1 MDAPATRPGA
11 GPSARS
17 RNHRQEVVAPMPT
30 ADSSASAAP
39 GATTASDESDD
50 TLDLDL
56 SPDVLELFTDVDLTA
71 ERAQRPA
78 PVDDLLDGVA
88 DWGPTDTPVGTFHL
102 VPVRPERDL
111 AAVSRWMNDPA
122 VAEFWQLDGPPEVTE
137 RHLLAQLNGDGRSLP
152 CIGVLDGVP
161 MSYWEI
167 YRADLH
173 PVARYYPA
181 RPHDTG
187 LHLVIGS
194 VADRARGLGTALLRA
209 AAGLVL
215 EHRPHCGRVIADPE
229 LRNTPSVAAFL
240 GAGFRFSAEV
250 DLPGKRAAFMVHDRA
265 LRRVLR

>member
-1 MDAPATRPGA
+1 M
-11 GPSARS
+11 
-17 RNHRQEVVAPMPT
+17 VAMPT
-30 ADSSASAAP
+30 AGSSGSPVP
-39 GATTASDESDD
+39 GATTPSDESDD

-56 SPDVLELFTDVDLTA
+56 PPDVIELFTDADLTA
-71 ERAQRPA
+71 DRTPRPV
-78 PVDDLLDGVA
+78 PVGDLLDGVA
-88 DWGPTDTPVGTFHL
+88 DWGAADTPVGTFQL

-122 VAEFWQLDGPPEVTE
+122 VAEFWQLDGPSEVTE
-137 RHLLAQLNGDGRSLP
+137 RHLLAQLKGDGRRLP

-167 YRADLH
+167 YRADLD

-194 VADRARGLGTALLRA
+194 VTDRGRGLGKALLRA

-215 EHRPHCGRVIADPE
+215 EHRPCCARVIAEPG

-240 GAGFRFSAEV
+240 SAGFRYSAEV
-250 DLPGKRAAFMVHDRA
+250 ELPGRRAALMVHERS
-265 LRRVLR
+265 LREVLR